1 MSTRVGE
8 HEPFIFWLF
17 GPWETH
23 AHRYEIF
30 RCDIDFDSVRI
41 SGPNAVVIPTTAI
54 ERVEQGEH
62 GFGRTAVPYV
72 LVSLRGDGSSF
83 KLYPVN
89 PFFPTF
95 KTGYTPGETVALY
108 ETIDYC
114 RHRSGPHRHTNPYV
128 RMAEA
133 MYEPHRAE
141 GKRADVSPLEYFP
154 PRRITATE
162 AVIKLLATL
171 VLVAVMTAVF
181 FAVLVLLC
189 GRPT

>member
-8 HEPFIFWLF
+8 DEPFIFWLF

-23 AHRYEIF
+23 SHRYEIY

-41 SGPNAVVIPTTAI
+41 SGPNALVIPTTAI
-54 ERVEQGEH
+54 ERVEQGEL
-62 GFGRTAVPYV
+62 GDGRTAVPYV
-72 LVSLRGDGSSF
+72 QVSLRGDGGAL

-89 PFFPTF
+89 PFIPTF
-95 KTGYTPGETVALY
+95 KTTVPRAEAVALD
-108 ETIDYC
+108 ETIEYC
-114 RHRSGPHRHTNPYV
+114 CQRWGPHPHPNPYV

-154 PRRITATE
+154 PRRMTASD
-162 AVIKLLATL
+162 VIKLLASL
-171 VLVAVMTAVF
+171 VLVAAIVAVM
-181 FAVLVLLC
+181 FAVIVLLF
-189 GRPT
+189 GRPN